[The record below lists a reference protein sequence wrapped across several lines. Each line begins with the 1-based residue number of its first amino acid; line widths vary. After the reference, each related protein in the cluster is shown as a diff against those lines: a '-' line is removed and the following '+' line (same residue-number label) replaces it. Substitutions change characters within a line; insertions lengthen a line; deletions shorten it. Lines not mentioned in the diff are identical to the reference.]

1 MYRTLLLGAAL
12 MVFGA
17 VFASGQNTL
26 VLKVQGIDG
35 EAGVKPYE
43 KWIAISA
50 FEQGTPFAAA
60 NSGVPAVSAQYLN
73 PLFTVTKNVDRSSP
87 MLCRSCA
94 KGTPIPEVTMVSLKP
109 QAHGGPSY
117 CQYKITL
124 KDAVIKSV
132 VVKGGVSA
140 LTEVVAFNYS
150 SVKWEYSG
158 QPGAGSAG
166 STVASE
172 YDPANPGP

>member
-1 MYRTLLLGAAL
+1 MYRPLLLGVAL
-12 MVFGA
+12 MTLGA

-35 EAGVKPYE
+35 EAAVRLYE
-43 KWIAISA
+43 RWIAISA
-50 FEQGTPFAAA
+50 FEQGTPFAVP
-60 NSGVPAVSAQYLN
+60 NSEVDAVSAQSLF

-140 LTEVVAFNYS
+140 LTEVVAFYYS
-150 SVKWEYSG
+150 RIRWEYSG